1 MLLVKV
7 VLACLNRHKV
17 ICQNNKW
24 YRNFVKRNTRESLP
38 LFLLQFYEINL

>member
-17 ICQNNKW
+17 ICQNKLM
-24 YRNFVKRNTRESLP
+24 VQKLCKEEHS
-38 LFLLQFYEINL
+38 